1 MKGAQMA
8 WQFGNPV
15 RLVFGSGSLAKLP
28 ELAPWDRILLVTTPG
43 AVVRGSV
50 GRVLDLLRD
59 REVTVY
65 DMVTPGPQ
73 ISALEEAA
81 ARLREQGFQG
91 IVAFGGGSAI
101 DTAKALS
108 YLLNAPAQSLMNH
121 FQDGTPLAE
130 VPLTPIVAVQTAAG
144 TGAEVT
150 PFATIWDTVEERKYS
165 LGPPDIYPQ
174 TALLDP
180 ELTLTLPRDL
190 TLSAGLDA
198 ICQGLESMWSRSANP
213 VAASFAGRS
222 IAMSLEV
229 LPGLVDDLD
238 NLEMRTQMLEAS
250 LLAGLAI
257 ASTKTTL
264 AHSISYP
271 ITLRFGVLHGLAC
284 GFSIAQVLRFNA
296 ESDDGRMRDM
306 AQAVGFSS
314 VDSLAE
320 RLEMLL
326 KDTGALGWLASLIP
340 SKPDLLPLASRAIT
354 PGRADNN
361 PRIATVG
368 DIELIMESAWNR
380 CMEAESL
387 SANEPVGRRN
397 G

>member
-1 MKGAQMA
+1 MA

-15 RLVFGSGSLAKLP
+15 RLVFGPGSLAKLP
-28 ELAPWDRILLVTTPG
+28 ELAPWNRILLVTTPG

-81 ARLREQGFQG
+81 ASLREQRFQG

-121 FQDGTPLAE
+121 FQDGTPLVE
-130 VPLTPIVAVQTAAG
+130 VPLTPIVAVETAAG

-150 PFATIWDTVEERKYS
+150 PFATIWDTVAERKYS

-222 IAMSLEV
+222 ISMS
-229 LPGLVDDLD
+229 
-238 NLEMRTQMLEAS
+238 
-250 LLAGLAI
+250 
-257 ASTKTTL
+257 
-264 AHSISYP
+264 
-271 ITLRFGVLHGLAC
+271 
-284 GFSIAQVLRFNA
+284 
-296 ESDDGRMRDM
+296 
-306 AQAVGFSS
+306 
-314 VDSLAE
+314 
-320 RLEMLL
+320 
-326 KDTGALGWLASLIP
+326 
-340 SKPDLLPLASRAIT
+340 
-354 PGRADNN
+354 
-361 PRIATVG
+361 
-368 DIELIMESAWNR
+368 
-380 CMEAESL
+380 
-387 SANEPVGRRN
+387 
-397 G
+397 

>member
-1 MKGAQMA
+1 MA

-28 ELAPWDRILLVTTPG
+28 ELAPWKNILLVTTPG
-43 AVVRGSV
+43 AVVRGSID
-50 GRVLDLLRD
+50 RVLDLLWD

-65 DMVTPGPQ
+65 DGVTPGPQ
-73 ISALEEAA
+73 INALEEAST
-81 ARLREQGFQG
+81 RLSKQRFQG

-101 DTAKALS
+101 DTAKTLS
-108 YLLNAPAQSLMNH
+108 YLLNAPAQSLRDH
-121 FQDGTPLAE
+121 FQDGNPLVE
-130 VPLTPIVAVQTAAG
+130 VPLIPIVAVQTAAG

-150 PFATIWDTVEERKYS
+150 PFATIWDPLEERKYS

-198 ICQGLESMWSRSANP
+198 ICQGLESLWSKSANP
-213 VAASFAGRS
+213 VAASYAARS
-222 IAMSLEV
+222 ISMSLEV
-229 LPGLVDDLD
+229 LPILLDDLD
-238 NLEMRTQMLEAS
+238 NLELRSQMLEAS

-271 ITLRFGVLHGLAC
+271 LTLRFGVLHGLAC
-284 GFSIAQVLRFNA
+284 GFSITQVLRFNA
-296 ESDDGRMRDM
+296 ETDEGRMRSIV
-306 AQAVGFSS
+306 QTLGFAS
-314 VDSLAE
+314 VNSLAE
-320 RLEMLL
+320 RLQDLL
-326 KDTGALGWLASLIP
+326 KTTGALEWLATLIP
-340 SKPDLLPLASRAIT
+340 SRTDLLTLASRAMT

-361 PRIATVG
+361 PRTATVE
-368 DIELIMESAWNR
+368 DIESIMESAWAQ
-380 CMEAESL
+380 CMQSERL
-387 SANEPVGRRN
+387 SANKG
-397 G
+397 